1 MKNNKYVLNDDV
13 KKVITYAEYV
23 SAQEVIAHTNQLIN
37 GSSFV
42 INKSTKTA
50 IQEFK
55 INNSGKSVRV
65 VPSTE
70 NSKIQLLTIDSNLI
84 IENIALFLNNDVNHK
99 LIFKAIEYLVMKK
112 VLLIIIL
119 MSNYYGALHFLV
131 LL

>member
-1 MKNNKYVLNDDV
+1 MDHFL
-13 KKVITYAEYV
+13 
-23 SAQEVIAHTNQLIN
+23 
-37 GSSFV
+37 

-70 NSKIQLLTIDSNLI
+70 NSKVQLLTINSNLI
-84 IENIALFLNNDVNHK
+84 IENIALFLNNDVNPK

-119 MSNYYGALHFLV
+119 MSNYYGALHNALR
-131 LL
+131 LKYIDKS